1 MLFHC
6 LNTYI
11 FSPIDD
17 ELWLNTRSLYSYNS
31 DIKWDLECFSWSPST
46 LSKKIESRESF
57 TGGKQRLESDMIM
70 NSCFTESR
78 NYVVL
83 KLKSACAWTLWPS
96 CLLNL
101 GSHSCSALSWW
112 QPRIA
117 ELVFYNWHDFQGCQH
132 QLKNHLSR
140 SPFSHHQDAVW
151 RVFYFNFLLQVK
163 QKSSHGWLQ
172 PFSRAT
178 RGINQEG
185 EEGRKQLHNCHLRF
199 LSLGSHD
206 LFSLTSAHLP
216 ALWPVYFYCQ
226 VSLFLSDAVSVSISS
241 MMYYKQAVSSLI
253 HTHTHASR
261 LSLHFAILLHSS
273 QNLIKGAPF
282 IPVSE
287 NELVGHRAT
296 GAGGHTLAEEKPHEH
311 TLILKLDCF
320 FLVSLI

>member
-1 MLFHC
+1 MAVLLIEFWFAFLFG
-6 LNTYI
+6 LVVVAA
-11 FSPIDD
+11 
-17 ELWLNTRSLYSYNS
+17 S
-31 DIKWDLECFSWSPST
+31 DSG
-46 LSKKIESRESF
+46 
-57 TGGKQRLESDMIM
+57 TG
-70 NSCFTESR
+70 
-78 NYVVL
+78 V
-83 KLKSACAWTLWPS
+83 
-96 CLLNL
+96 
-101 GSHSCSALSWW
+101 
-112 QPRIA
+112 
-117 ELVFYNWHDFQGCQH
+117 DFQGCQH

-140 SPFSHHQDAVW
+140 SPFSHHQDAVC

-253 HTHTHASR
+253 HTHTPVVSR
-261 LSLHFAILLHSS
+261 YISPSS
-273 QNLIKGAPF
+273 STRPK
-282 IPVSE
+282 
-287 NELVGHRAT
+287 T
-296 GAGGHTLAEEKPHEH
+296 
-311 TLILKLDCF
+311 
-320 FLVSLI
+320 

>member
-132 QLKNHLSR
+132 QLKKSSLPIPFQPPSGCSLQGFLFQFLATGEAKKLPWMAAAFQQGDKRNQSGGRGRTQTASQLS
-140 SPFSHHQDAVW
+140 SPFSLPRISW
-151 RVFYFNFLLQVK
+151 FVFPHFSSPTSPLASLL
-163 QKSSHGWLQ
+163 L
-172 PFSRAT
+172 
-178 RGINQEG
+178 
-185 EEGRKQLHNCHLRF
+185 
-199 LSLGSHD
+199 
-206 LFSLTSAHLP
+206 LP
-216 ALWPVYFYCQ
+216 
-226 VSLFLSDAVSVSISS
+226 SVSVSVWRCVGLHLLND
-241 MMYYKQAVSSLI
+241 VS
-253 HTHTHASR
+253 
-261 LSLHFAILLHSS
+261 
-273 QNLIKGAPF
+273 
-282 IPVSE
+282 
-287 NELVGHRAT
+287 
-296 GAGGHTLAEEKPHEH
+296 
-311 TLILKLDCF
+311 
-320 FLVSLI
+320 